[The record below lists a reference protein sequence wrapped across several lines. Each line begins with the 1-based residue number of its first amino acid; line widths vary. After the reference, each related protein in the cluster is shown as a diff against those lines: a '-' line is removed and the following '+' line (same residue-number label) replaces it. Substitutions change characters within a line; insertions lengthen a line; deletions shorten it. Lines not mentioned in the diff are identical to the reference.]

1 MRLSLGYPNM
11 EGELSCCWSGDGQF
25 QTGRS
30 EAPHD
35 GIRTHTN
42 AEMVSRVFVDDT
54 IKRYMVSVADASRKQ
69 QGVSL
74 GISPRGTLAWLRASQ
89 AAAF

>member
-1 MRLSLGYPNM
+1 MGSSRLDDLKPLMMGSELIRMR
-11 EGELSCCWSGDGQF
+11 DGF
-25 QTGRS
+25 
-30 EAPHD
+30 
-35 GIRTHTN
+35 
-42 AEMVSRVFVDDT
+42 RVFVDDT